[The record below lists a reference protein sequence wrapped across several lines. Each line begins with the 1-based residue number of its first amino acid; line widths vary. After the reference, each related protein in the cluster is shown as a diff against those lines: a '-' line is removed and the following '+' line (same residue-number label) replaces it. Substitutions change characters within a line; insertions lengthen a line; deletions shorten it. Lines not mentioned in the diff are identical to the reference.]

1 MCGDTKRDMGSGI
14 KTVETKHTMRLC
26 MYVAFAMM
34 LGAIACSM
42 WGIMPVFATVIGGLG
57 AAGIINSE
65 LDNR

>member
-1 MCGDTKRDMGSGI
+1 M
-14 KTVETKHTMRLC
+14 ETKHTMRLC

-34 LGAIACSM
+34 LGAFACSM

-57 AAGIINSE
+57 VAVIINSE